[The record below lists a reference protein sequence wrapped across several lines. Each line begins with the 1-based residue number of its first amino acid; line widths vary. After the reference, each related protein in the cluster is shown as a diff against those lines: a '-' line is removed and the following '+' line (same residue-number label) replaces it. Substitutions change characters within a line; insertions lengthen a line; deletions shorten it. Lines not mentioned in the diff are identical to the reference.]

1 MQFHPRGWR
10 VDGAALRLARKSGPD
25 SGSPATDR
33 AGPLQTSDGFG
44 PSLECG
50 GIGATQSIGLDLD
63 GDPFSGAAAFVS
75 GLEHSGQAAAIVD
88 KTGRVIALNARGQ
101 RQIRPTLRLRDGH
114 LRATSRDMD
123 GRLQAFIQALV
134 HPMRDPEITP
144 IEVAVLL
151 EAGEP
156 TLVLRGSPI
165 GAASLDTL
173 LDARAVVTFTDISRC
188 VTPPAALLSETFGL
202 TGTETAIALAVAHGE
217 DLQAIAARK
226 AISIQTVR
234 SHLKAIFAKTNTRRQ
249 LALAVLITKLEG
261 VAGHR
266 D

>member
-151 EAGEP
+151 EAG
-156 TLVLRGSPI
+156 
-165 GAASLDTL
+165 SLDTL